1 MRPTLKTIAGIARVS
16 PATVSLCLNRHP
28 VARTLSEETRNRIWA
43 AARECNYRPNYIAKA
58 LSRGRTSSIGLVVAD
73 LKIVRQANFAS
84 EIMTLAAE
92 RGNHLLIAST
102 HFSKTKE
109 LEAFLSLK
117 ERQVDGIIFQFDSLS
132 PDTEVYRQCVR
143 EQFPV
148 VKLCR
153 DERLPFVVPDSRRAM
168 EQAVLLLRNSGARR
182 ICGIIAPIVLEGHC
196 TAFEEACRKHGVD
209 FELVP
214 PDAGSQSDSYSDGL
228 LARVAGR
235 DDCAFIN
242 LGAYN
247 LFRLQRLIRGER
259 RLITFLDEYDPVI
272 ELNEP
277 LLAGIIFSHF
287 RRILSTAVEV
297 LLGQIDRPEST
308 PEPEQHHR
316 GGVHH
321 RTGIQ
326 KPDRLREEI
335 TGTFFLAV
343 LSPTATVQGEENE
356 KKLHFD
362 RAPGRHR
369 NHRHSRLHAASGVE
383 PGAGKRP
390 RNFL

>member
-182 ICGIIAPIVLEGHC
+182 ICGIFAPIVLEGHC

-308 PEPEQHHR
+308 PEQSNIIEEEFVTVPEFKS
-316 GGVHH
+316 
-321 RTGIQ
+321 RTGCER
-326 KPDRLREEI
+326 RLRER
-335 TGTFFLAV
+335 FF
-343 LSPTATVQGEENE
+343 
-356 KKLHFD
+356 
-362 RAPGRHR
+362 
-369 NHRHSRLHAASGVE
+369 
-383 PGAGKRP
+383 
-390 RNFL
+390 